1 MKQTVLTR
9 NFLKNRIA
17 IKFLTFSLVLAF
29 LLLTGC
35 NNGKTTDNNSNA
47 SSSSDASSPSSSSD
61 AASDSSPEQNNS
73 EVTGTVK
80 VVDAADGVITFESQN
95 LKVDLRD
102 DADEIIPTGNCANLS
117 TNMKGLFEAEADAR
131 RNQILNAGNT
141 EDIYTDKITGTTYYI
156 SPGGNDENNGTSPD
170 APLRTV
176 DALNSIKL
184 KAGDAVLFERNSVF
198 RFISSFNTIDGVVYG
213 AYGEG
218 SKPKIY
224 ASPMNY
230 AKCEWEPSERKN
242 IWKTDYVY
250 DELCSMIFEH
260 GEKIGYRKTS
270 VRNLK
275 KNTDFYVD
283 ESASTL
289 YLYCDQG
296 NPASQYKSIEV
307 CTKFSIFTIP
317 SFSGDVV
324 IDNLCL
330 KYSGVMAIEA
340 KYNCHNV
347 TITNC
352 EIGYIGGASGSSR
365 YGNAIQAWC
374 GIQGFNVSNNWIYQI
389 WDSAISWQGN
399 AAGTADQ
406 YVAEYSNI
414 TINNNLLEF
423 NNSDIEIW
431 DENELLSGTQQMNGN
446 ICRFTSLGWG
456 TRADDGGYRGIE
468 GVFGNCN
475 TSNMN
480 IAKGTVIEVIGTIID
495 CPGREIFNWAIY
507 GTGRNENEGAS
518 MWNHYKISGTK
529 VAINLSYRTSDC
541 FVRGCRRNADDVFLI
556 RSNTND
562 EIITALKRFDNNVS
576 TTIVGE

>member
-1 MKQTVLTR
+1 MKKTVLKR
-9 NFLKNRIA
+9 NFLKNRIPSK
-17 IKFLTFSLVLAF
+17 ILTLSLVAAF
-29 LLLTGC
+29 LLLAAC
-35 NNGKTTDNNSNA
+35 NNGQPGNNSSTPSSSNA
-47 SSSSDASSPSSSSD
+47 QSSSSS
-61 AASDSSPEQNNS
+61 SSPEQNNS
-73 EVTGTVK
+73 ELNVSSEL
-80 VVDAADGVITFESQN
+80 VDAADGVITFESQN
-95 LKVDLRD
+95 VRADVRD

-117 TNMKGLFEAEADAR
+117 TNLKGQFDAEADAM
-131 RNQILNAGNT
+131 RNQILNTGNT
-141 EDIYTDKITGTTYYI
+141 KDIYADKITGTTYYI
-156 SPGGNDENNGTSPD
+156 SPGGNDENEGTSPD

-176 DALNSIKL
+176 DALNNIRL
-184 KAGDAVLFERNSVF
+184 KSGDAVLFERGSVF
-198 RFISSFNTIDGVVYG
+198 RFISSFNTTEGVVYG

-242 IWKTDYVY
+242 IWKTGYVY

-283 ESASTL
+283 ESSSTL
-289 YLYCDQG
+289 YLYCDEG
-296 NPASQYKSIEV
+296 NPASKYKSIEV

-317 SFSGDVV
+317 TASGNVV

-330 KYSGVMAIEA
+330 KYSGVMAVEA
-340 KYNCHNV
+340 RYNCHGLTV
-347 TITNC
+347 TNC

-374 GIQGFNVSNNWIYQI
+374 GIQGFNVSNNWIYQT
-389 WDSAISWQGN
+389 WDTAISWQGN
-399 AAGTADQ
+399 AEGTADK

-423 NNSDIEIW
+423 NNADIEVW

-446 ICRFTSLGWG
+446 FCRFTSLGWG

-468 GVFGNCN
+468 GVFDGN

-480 IAKGTVIEVIGTIID
+480 IPEGTVIEVIGTIID
-495 CPGREIFNWAIY
+495 CPGREIFNWSIY
-507 GTGRNENEGAS
+507 GTGRNESKGAA
-518 MWNHYKISGTK
+518 MWDYYKISGTK

-541 FVRGCRRNADDVFLI
+541 FIKGCRRNADD
-556 RSNTND
+556 SNLTKCYSNA
-562 EIITALKRFDNNVS
+562 EIITALRRFDNNVS
-576 TTIVGE
+576 TIIVEK